1 MQYTQEIK
9 SLRLNNITDKVVRRV
24 IVEVTL
30 TDGGNSVSSTHDVPL
45 FLPDSENFTP
55 YNELTEEK
63 VLSWIPIDED
73 MKTMLKNELEI
84 KMSVPVSLDFPWD

>member
-9 SLRLNNITDKVVRRV
+9 SLRLNNTTDKVVRRV

-30 TDGGNSVSSTHDVPL
+30 KDGDNSVSSTHDVPL
-45 FLPDSENFTP
+45 FLPDAENFTP
-55 YNELTEEK
+55 YSELTKEK
-63 VLSWIPIDED
+63 VLSWIPIDDD
-73 MKTMLKNELEI
+73 MKTMLQNELEI